1 MSANINR
8 LENIVEECEKLVFIV
23 QFVRDSCEIHGRPFR
38 IGSSTVSVLQYW
50 PRSSRVCRATSSTT
64 LTSHWVFDRENPEAH
79 PGERNLFTRF
89 CDILKMNTEVVVV
102 FDGSDVPAKRG
113 GASGRTINH
122 QKRGLLKELLRGLG
136 IPFLEA
142 PGEAEAE
149 AEAECCSL
157 QRLGLVGAVW
167 SQDSDCM
174 MFGCGLWIRD
184 YRVPKEPITTKARLK
199 ET

>member
-1 MSANINR
+1 
-8 LENIVEECEKLVFIV
+8 
-23 QFVRDSCEIHGRPFR
+23 
-38 IGSSTVSVLQYW
+38 
-50 PRSSRVCRATSSTT
+50 
-64 LTSHWVFDRENPEAH
+64 
-79 PGERNLFTRF
+79 
-89 CDILKMNTEVVVV
+89 MNTEVVVV

-149 AEAECCSL
+149 AECCIL
-157 QRLGLVGAVW
+157 QRVGLVETVW
-167 SQDSDCM
+167 SQDFDCM